1 MLLNR
6 FATGI
11 FLLLVAV
18 LLTGDLLLLRR
29 NGELRQALEQNLAL
43 TAGERVPSLYGLD
56 QQRRPVD
63 LSFGKG
69 RRPTLLLAFSTDCD
83 FCEEN
88 WPAWEKLMQIAK
100 KRDIRVVA
108 VDLGRP
114 PSADY
119 VLQHSLVGTR
129 LMAEVDPASVQSYR
143 LRMAPTTML
152 ISPGG
157 TVLGIWV
164 GVLREGSLTE
174 ATLLLREMGR

>member
-11 FLLLVAV
+11 FLLLVAG
-18 LLTGDLLLLRR
+18 LLAGDLLLLRR
-29 NGELRQALEQNLAL
+29 NGELRQALKQNLAL
-43 TAGERVPSLYGLD
+43 TAGERVPSLHGLD
-56 QQRRPVD
+56 QQHRPID

-88 WPAWEKLMQIAK
+88 WPAWKKLLLIAR

-114 PSADY
+114 PSAGY
-119 VLQHSLVGTR
+119 ILEHSLVGSP

-152 ISPGG
+152 IGPSG

-164 GVLREGSLTE
+164 GVLREGSLKE
-174 ATLLLREMGR
+174 ATALLREVRR